1 MAEVANDSVDKS
13 KQNADHSNF
22 EKKLNDQDKIMKE
35 GGADPAQEEDSDI
48 LDEDGN
54 FDERVFKFKNWKSYK
69 HN

>member
-1 MAEVANDSVDKS
+1 
-13 KQNADHSNF
+13 
-22 EKKLNDQDKIMKE
+22 MKE
-35 GGADPAQEEDSDI
+35 GGAADPAQEEDSDI